1 MTQMLTAY
9 YAVKVA
15 QAKKTTKKT
24 KTNKKTKPHKLQ
36 KRGNGLEVLLFNG
49 IFVKLNCNS
58 FSRLH

>member
-15 QAKKTTKKT
+15 QTKKTTKQT
-24 KTNKKTKPHKLQ
+24 KINKKTKPHKLQ
-36 KRGNGLEVLLFNG
+36 NRGNSLEVLLFNG
-49 IFVKLNCNS
+49 IFVKLNCSS